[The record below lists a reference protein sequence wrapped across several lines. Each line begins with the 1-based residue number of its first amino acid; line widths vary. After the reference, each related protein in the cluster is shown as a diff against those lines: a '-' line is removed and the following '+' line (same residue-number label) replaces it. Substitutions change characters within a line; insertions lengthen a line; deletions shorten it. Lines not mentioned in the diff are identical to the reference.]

1 MVNVGDTRVDV
12 DRQLETLK
20 DAGYTLEGCVITDIN
35 LYTVGND
42 LGIMISRM
50 LQAQLDATN

>member
-1 MVNVGDTRVDV
+1 MVNVGDTKVDV
-12 DRQLETLK
+12 DTTLETLK

-35 LYTVGND
+35 LYTIGND

-50 LQAQLDATN
+50 L

>member
-1 MVNVGDTRVDV
+1 MGDKHVDTEALR
-12 DRQLETLK
+12 DQLR
-20 DAGYTLEGCVITDIN
+20 DSGYILDCIPIDLN
-35 LYTVGND
+35 LYVIGND

>member
-1 MVNVGDTRVDV
+1 MVNVGDTKVDV
-12 DRQLETLK
+12 DTTLETLN
-20 DAGYTLEGCVITDIN
+20 AGYTLEGCVITDIN
-35 LYTVGND
+35 LYTIGND

>member
-1 MVNVGDTRVDV
+1 MVNVGDTKVDV
-12 DRQLETLK
+12 DTTLETLK
-20 DAGYTLEGCVITDIN
+20 DAGYTLDDCIITDIN
-35 LYTVGND
+35 LYVIGND